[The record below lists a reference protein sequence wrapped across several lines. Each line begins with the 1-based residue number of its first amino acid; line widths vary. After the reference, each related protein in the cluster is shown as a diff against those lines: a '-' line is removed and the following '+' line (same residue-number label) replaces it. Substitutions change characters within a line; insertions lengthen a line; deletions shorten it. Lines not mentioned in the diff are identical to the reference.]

1 MKYLIPIIV
10 SILFISC
17 NNPSSKSLMTEL
29 TPEEINTL
37 TKKDTLFKEFYQK
50 LDVVRDSVLISEV
63 EKSEYVDVK
72 YRDFMDFAELS
83 KDSTYWNG
91 IDKDVEERW
100 EKQFKPIKKE
110 IDSVVDYYNK
120 RYQNNNLNSYLKIE
134 LDRVNTNYYSYS
146 NGVKDVRLGF
156 KLTPLKGEIQQLVFY
171 YSLTPKINENKDNSL
186 LGNLLKDLNG
196 CRSMTPFSRPITK
209 YWKVDYS
216 LEKELSGST
225 KVEVLRDYNLEIDID
240 RIRIN
245 NMNLD
250 SDDSEL
256 PHEIEMYNE
265 YEDLEFMRGLYE
277 EDISEKFLN
286 KEYRSLRGL
295 QQDVQDSI
303 VKTNEKFRKIRE
315 IYDKYWERDR

>member
-10 SILFISC
+10 SIFFISC
-17 NNPSSKSLMTEL
+17 NNPSSKSLMTKL

-37 TKKDTLFKEFYQK
+37 SKKDTLFKDFYK
-50 LDVVRDSVLISEV
+50 MVEVVRDSVLVSDV
-63 EKSEYVDVK
+63 DKSEYIDVK
-72 YRDFMDFAELS
+72 YKDYLDLTEFYL
-83 KDSTYWNG
+83 DSTYWNSM
-91 IDKDVEERW
+91 DNSLEERW
-100 EKQFKPIKKE
+100 NREYKGTKDQ
-110 IDSVVDYYNK
+110 IDSIIQFYNQ

-134 LDRVNTNYYSYS
+134 LDRVTTNYYSYS
-146 NGVKDVRLGF
+146 SGVKDVRLGF

-171 YSLTPKINENKDNSL
+171 YSLTPKINENKDDSL

-196 CRSMTPFSRPITK
+196 CRSMTPFSRPITR

-225 KVEVLRDYNLEIDID
+225 KDEVLRDYNLEIDID

-245 NMNLD
+245 DMNLD

-265 YEDLEFMRGLYE
+265 YEDSPFMRELYE
-277 EDISEKFLN
+277 EDIAEEYLN
-286 KEYRSLRGL
+286 KKYLSVSNFKRE
-295 QQDVQDSI
+295 VQDSI
-303 VKTNEKFRKIRE
+303 VNSNEKFKKINDL
-315 IYDKYWERDR
+315 YKKYYERDR